1 MWRVDD
7 RCRLGPQR
15 RDGRPLPDHPESTC
29 RAVSLR
35 GNHEVCGTHS
45 FFTQV
50 DGVSIP
56 SGALGFKRS
65 TTGAQK
71 GSRPA
76 VTVRAHN
83 GRTRRRNRLPRVSR
97 SRPAPV
103 RPSLPARGARPTG
116 RRRPALAGLSA
127 GPVARAGRSHRPG
140 RSARTAAAAP
150 ARRAAA
156 RGVAAPAAR
165 VTAPAGV
172 AAVMAAPAAPVV
184 VATAPAPAGRR
195 AAPVRAAPRPPAGA
209 AGRRGRRTLAPPATA
224 ARAAARLRGGQDDE
238 RHQYE
243 EPHPDH
249 DCHPPPSFRDRGP
262 PWPAWEGDAPHRP
275 APKHT

>member
-127 GPVARAGRSHRPG
+127 GPARPG
-140 RSARTAAAAP
+140 RPVPSTGPVSSNRSRRPRTTSRRTRSGRPRRTSDRPRRSGRRDGRPRRPRGGGHRSRSRRTTCCPRPSRPPPTSWCRRPPRPPNACAP
-150 ARRAAA
+150 GHGRASC
-156 RGVAAPAAR
+156 RPPSR
-165 VTAPAGV
+165 WP
-172 AAVMAAPAAPVV
+172 
-184 VATAPAPAGRR
+184 GRR
-195 AAPVRAAPRPPAGA
+195 APPI
-209 AGRRGRRTLAPPATA
+209 RRTPP
-224 ARAAARLRGGQDDE
+224 RSRL
-238 RHQYE
+238 
-243 EPHPDH
+243 
-249 DCHPPPSFRDRGP
+249 PSP
-262 PWPAWEGDAPHRP
+262 TVLP
-275 APKHT
+275 